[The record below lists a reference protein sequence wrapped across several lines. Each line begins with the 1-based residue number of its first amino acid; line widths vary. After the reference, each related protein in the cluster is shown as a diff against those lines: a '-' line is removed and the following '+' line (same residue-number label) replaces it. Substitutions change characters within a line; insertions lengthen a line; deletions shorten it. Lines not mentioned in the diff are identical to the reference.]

1 MTLFIRTFPGGLRKG
16 AVSAVSIPPGGSL
29 TQEKA
34 LSLLHE
40 PSLTAM
46 NEPQEPYKSNW
57 NRFTEFLRDR
67 FNLDEDKASEEEVRE
82 NINKGVEFRGTNLWV
97 LIFAIFIASI
107 GLNVNSTAVII
118 GAMLVSPLM
127 GPIMGVGLA
136 LGVNNFDLMKR
147 SLKSLGLAA
156 LVGLATSTLYFWI
169 SPLSTAQSELLARTT
184 PTIYDVLIALF
195 GGLAG
200 IVAQSR
206 KDRTSTVIPGVAIA
220 TALMPPLCTAGFGL
234 ARGDMTFFIG
244 AFYLFFI
251 NAVFIAVGTF
261 IIVRFLNYRKVA
273 FVDPKKELRAR
284 RYMTV
289 IVTVTLVPSVIL
301 AYGIVQRTI
310 FESNAK
316 DYIDKV
322 LVFEGSEI
330 VSAVPTYSRDSCTI
344 EVILMGHKV
353 SEDAIAVAR
362 NQLVSYHLERTA
374 LIVRQAGADNTFDSH
389 TMQSVLRSNTQILD
403 EKNRQIEQLRQL
415 TDRYLS
421 DTLPAADISRELGSL
436 WGSHISRVSLSKA
449 PIFTRGGKVA
459 DTAVFC
465 YITTAANATLDDD
478 QRQKLTGWL
487 RARTKMQAVKLVITP
502 QVADTTLNAKK

>member
-1 MTLFIRTFPGGLRKG
+1 
-16 AVSAVSIPPGGSL
+16 
-29 TQEKA
+29 
-34 LSLLHE
+34 
-40 PSLTAM
+40 M
-46 NEPQEPYKSNW
+46 NELQDSNKSNW
-57 NRFTEFLRDR
+57 NRFVESLRDR
-67 FNLDEDKASEEEVRE
+67 FNLDEDKASEEEVRA
-82 NINKGVEFRGTNLWV
+82 NIRKGVEFRGTNLWV

-118 GAMLVSPLM
+118 GAMLISPLM

-136 LGVNNFDLMKR
+136 LGVNNFDVMKR
-147 SLKSLGLAA
+147 SLRSLGLAA
-156 LVGLATSTLYFWI
+156 LVGLITSTLYFWI

-195 GGLAG
+195 GGMAG

-234 ARGDMTFFIG
+234 ARGNMAFFIG

-261 IIVRFLNYRKVA
+261 IVVRFLKYKKVE

-289 IVTVTLVPSVIL
+289 IVTITLVPSVIL

-316 DYIDKV
+316 NYIDKV
-322 LVFEGSEI
+322 LNFDGSEI
-330 VSAVPTYSRDSCTI
+330 ISAVPTYAGDSSTI
-344 EVILMGHKV
+344 EVMLVGKKV
-353 SEDAIAVAR
+353 SEDALDVAR
-362 NQLVSYHLERTA
+362 RQMEAYSLKHTT
-374 LIVRQAGADNTFDSH
+374 LIVRQAGVDNTFDTH
-389 TMQSVLRSNTQILD
+389 TLQNVLRSNTEMLD
-403 EKNRQIEQLRQL
+403 EKNRRIEELERL
-415 TDRYLS
+415 ADRYLS
-421 DTLPAADISRELGSL
+421 DTLPVKDISHELRSL
-436 WGSHISRVSLSKA
+436 WGSHIRSVSLAKA
-449 PIFTRGGKVA
+449 PVFGNDGNAI

-465 YITTAANATLDDD
+465 YLTTAENVSLDRQ
-478 QRQKLTGWL
+478 QREKLTQWL
-487 RARTKMQAVKLVITP
+487 RARTKMNKVELIVARQE
-502 QVADTTLNAKK
+502 ADTASMR

>member
-1 MTLFIRTFPGGLRKG
+1 
-16 AVSAVSIPPGGSL
+16 
-29 TQEKA
+29 
-34 LSLLHE
+34 
-40 PSLTAM
+40 M
-46 NEPQEPYKSNW
+46 NELQDSNKSNW
-57 NRFTEFLRDR
+57 NRFVESLRDR
-67 FNLDEDKASEEEVRE
+67 FNLDEDKASEEEVRA
-82 NINKGVEFRGTNLWV
+82 NIRKEVEFRGTNLWV

-118 GAMLVSPLM
+118 GAMLISPLM

-136 LGVNNFDLMKR
+136 LGVNNFDVMKR
-147 SLKSLGLAA
+147 SLRSLGLAA
-156 LVGLATSTLYFWI
+156 LVGLITSTLYFWI

-195 GGLAG
+195 GGMAG

-234 ARGDMTFFIG
+234 ARGNMAFFIG

-261 IIVRFLNYRKVA
+261 IVVRFLKYKKVE

-289 IVTVTLVPSVIL
+289 IVTITLVPSVIL

-316 DYIDKV
+316 NYIDKV
-322 LVFEGSEI
+322 LNFDGSEI
-330 VSAVPTYSRDSCTI
+330 ISAVPTYAGDSSTI
-344 EVILMGHKV
+344 EVMLVGKKV
-353 SEDAIAVAR
+353 SEDVLDVAR
-362 NQLVSYHLERTA
+362 RQMEAYSLKHTT
-374 LIVRQAGADNTFDSH
+374 LIVRQAGVDNTFDTH
-389 TMQSVLRSNTQILD
+389 TLQNVLRSNTEMLD
-403 EKNRQIEQLRQL
+403 EKNRRIEELERL
-415 TDRYLS
+415 ADRYLS
-421 DTLPAADISRELGSL
+421 DTLPVKDISHELRSL
-436 WGSHISRVSLSKA
+436 WGSHIRSVSLAKA
-449 PIFTRGGKVA
+449 PVFGNDGNAI

-465 YITTAANATLDDD
+465 YLTTAENVSLDRQ
-478 QRQKLTGWL
+478 QREKLTQWL
-487 RARTKMQAVKLVITP
+487 RARTKMNKVELIVARQE
-502 QVADTTLNAKK
+502 ADTASMH

>member
-1 MTLFIRTFPGGLRKG
+1 
-16 AVSAVSIPPGGSL
+16 
-29 TQEKA
+29 
-34 LSLLHE
+34 
-40 PSLTAM
+40 M
-46 NEPQEPYKSNW
+46 NELQDSNKSSW
-57 NRFTEFLRDR
+57 NRFVESLRDR
-67 FNLDEDKASEEEVRE
+67 FNLDEDKASEEEVRA
-82 NINKGVEFRGTNLWV
+82 NIRKEVEFRGTNLWV

-118 GAMLVSPLM
+118 GAMLISPLM

-136 LGVNNFDLMKR
+136 LGVNNFDVMKR
-147 SLKSLGLAA
+147 SLRSLGLAA
-156 LVGLATSTLYFWI
+156 LVGLITSTLYFWI

-195 GGLAG
+195 GGMAG

-234 ARGDMTFFIG
+234 ARGNMAFFIG

-261 IIVRFLNYRKVA
+261 IIVRFLKYKKVE

-289 IVTVTLVPSVIL
+289 IVTITLVPSVIL

-316 DYIDKV
+316 NYIDKV
-322 LVFEGSEI
+322 LNFDGSEI
-330 VSAVPTYSRDSCTI
+330 ISAVPTYAGDSSTI
-344 EVILMGHKV
+344 EVMLVGKKV
-353 SEDAIAVAR
+353 SEDVLDVAR
-362 NQLVSYHLERTA
+362 RQMEAYSLKHTT
-374 LIVRQAGADNTFDSH
+374 LIVRQAGVDNTFDTH
-389 TMQSVLRSNTQILD
+389 TLQNVLRSNTEMLD
-403 EKNRQIEQLRQL
+403 EKNRRIEELERL
-415 TDRYLS
+415 ADRYLS
-421 DTLPAADISRELGSL
+421 DTLPVKDISHELRSL
-436 WGSHISRVSLSKA
+436 WGSHIRSVSLAKA
-449 PIFTRGGKVA
+449 PVFGNDGNAI

-465 YITTAANATLDDD
+465 YLTTAENVSLDRQ
-478 QRQKLTGWL
+478 QREKLTQWL
-487 RARTKMQAVKLVITP
+487 RARTKMNKVELIVARQE
-502 QVADTTLNAKK
+502 ADTASMH

>member
-1 MTLFIRTFPGGLRKG
+1 MTELQD
-16 AVSAVSIPPGGSL
+16 S
-29 TQEKA
+29 
-34 LSLLHE
+34 
-40 PSLTAM
+40 
-46 NEPQEPYKSNW
+46 NKSNW
-57 NRFTEFLRDR
+57 NRFVESLRDR
-67 FNLDEDKASEEEVRE
+67 FNLDEDKASEEEVRA
-82 NINKGVEFRGTNLWV
+82 NIRKGVEFRGTNLWV

-118 GAMLVSPLM
+118 GAMLISPLM

-136 LGVNNFDLMKR
+136 LGVNNFDVMKR
-147 SLKSLGLAA
+147 SLRSLGLAA
-156 LVGLATSTLYFWI
+156 LVGLITSTLYFWI

-195 GGLAG
+195 GGMAG

-234 ARGDMTFFIG
+234 ARGNMAFFIG

-261 IIVRFLNYRKVA
+261 IVVRFLKYKKVE

-289 IVTVTLVPSVIL
+289 IVTITLVPSVIL

-316 DYIDKV
+316 NYIDKV
-322 LVFEGSEI
+322 LNFDGSEI
-330 VSAVPTYSRDSCTI
+330 ISAVPTYAGDSSTI
-344 EVILMGHKV
+344 EVMLVGKKV
-353 SEDAIAVAR
+353 SEDVLDVAR
-362 NQLVSYHLERTA
+362 RQMEAYSLKHTT
-374 LIVRQAGADNTFDSH
+374 LIVRQAGVDNTFDTH
-389 TMQSVLRSNTQILD
+389 TLQNVLRSNTEMLD
-403 EKNRQIEQLRQL
+403 EKNRRIEELERL
-415 TDRYLS
+415 ADRYLS
-421 DTLPAADISRELGSL
+421 DTLPVKDISHELRSL
-436 WGSHISRVSLSKA
+436 WGSHIRSVSLAKA
-449 PIFTRGGKVA
+449 PVFGNDGNAI

-465 YITTAANATLDDD
+465 YLTTAENVSLDRQ
-478 QRQKLTGWL
+478 QREKLTQWL
-487 RARTKMQAVKLVITP
+487 RARTKMNKVELIVARQE
-502 QVADTTLNAKK
+502 ADTASMR

>member
-1 MTLFIRTFPGGLRKG
+1 
-16 AVSAVSIPPGGSL
+16 
-29 TQEKA
+29 
-34 LSLLHE
+34 
-40 PSLTAM
+40 M
-46 NEPQEPYKSNW
+46 NELQDSNKSSW
-57 NRFTEFLRDR
+57 NRFVESLRDR
-67 FNLDEDKASEEEVRE
+67 FNLDEDKASEEEVRA
-82 NINKGVEFRGTNLWV
+82 NIRKEVEFRGTNLWV

-118 GAMLVSPLM
+118 GAMLISPLM

-136 LGVNNFDLMKR
+136 LGVNNFDVMKR
-147 SLKSLGLAA
+147 SLRSLGLAA
-156 LVGLATSTLYFWI
+156 LVGLITSTLYFWI

-195 GGLAG
+195 GGMAG

-234 ARGDMTFFIG
+234 ARGNMAFFIG

-261 IIVRFLNYRKVA
+261 IVVRFLKYKKVE

-289 IVTVTLVPSVIL
+289 IVTITLVPSVIL

-316 DYIDKV
+316 NYIDKV
-322 LVFEGSEI
+322 LNFDGSEI
-330 VSAVPTYSRDSCTI
+330 ISAVPTYAGDSSTI
-344 EVILMGHKV
+344 EVMLVGKKV
-353 SEDAIAVAR
+353 SEDVLDVAR
-362 NQLVSYHLERTA
+362 RQMEAYSLKHTT
-374 LIVRQAGADNTFDSH
+374 LIVRQAGVDNTFDTH
-389 TMQSVLRSNTQILD
+389 TLQNVLRSNTEMLD
-403 EKNRQIEQLRQL
+403 EKNRRIEELERL
-415 TDRYLS
+415 ADRYLS
-421 DTLPAADISRELGSL
+421 DTLPVKDISHELRSL
-436 WGSHISRVSLSKA
+436 WGSHIRSVSLAKA
-449 PIFTRGGKVA
+449 PVFGNDGNAI

-465 YITTAANATLDDD
+465 YLTTAENVSLDRQ
-478 QRQKLTGWL
+478 QREKLTQWL
-487 RARTKMQAVKLVITP
+487 RARTKMNKVELIVARQE
-502 QVADTTLNAKK
+502 ADTASMH

>member
-1 MTLFIRTFPGGLRKG
+1 MT
-16 AVSAVSIPPGGSL
+16 
-29 TQEKA
+29 
-34 LSLLHE
+34 
-40 PSLTAM
+40 
-46 NEPQEPYKSNW
+46 EPQEPYKSKW
-57 NRFTEFLRDR
+57 NRLVDFLRHK
-67 FNLDEDKASEEEVRE
+67 FNLDEDKATEEEVRL
-82 NINKGVEFRGTNLWV
+82 NINKGVDFHGTNLWV

-147 SLKSLGLAA
+147 SLKNLAFA
-156 LVGLATSTLYFWI
+156 VVVGLATSTLYFLI
-169 SPLSTAQSELLARTT
+169 SPISTVQSELLARTT

-261 IIVRFLNYRKVA
+261 IIVRFLKYKKIE
-273 FVDPKKELRAR
+273 FVDPRKERRAR

-289 IVTVTLVPSVIL
+289 VVTITLVPSIIL

-310 FESNAK
+310 FETNAK
-316 DYIDKV
+316 NYIDKV
-322 LVFEGSEI
+322 LVFDGCEVINS
-330 VSAVPTYSRDSCTI
+330 SANYSRKGSTI
-344 EVILMGHKV
+344 EVTLMGNTI
-353 SEDAIAVAR
+353 SSDAINVAR
-362 NQLVSYHLERTA
+362 NQMAVYNLQSTE
-374 LIVRQAGADNTFDSH
+374 LIIRQASADNTFDSH
-389 TMQSVLRSNTQILD
+389 TLQGVLRSNTQIID
-403 EKNRQIEQLRQL
+403 EKNKHIEQLESLVQK
-415 TDRYLS
+415 YLQ
-421 DTLPAADISRELGSL
+421 DTLPAADISHELSTL
-436 WGSHISRVSLSKA
+436 WGTGISRISISKA
-449 PIFTRGGKVA
+449 PVFAGNGVAA

-465 YITTAANATLDDD
+465 YITTANNEQLTDD
-478 QRQKLTGWL
+478 QKQKLTEWL
-487 RARTKMQAVKLVITP
+487 RVRTKIQAVKLVVDAQP
-502 QVADTTLNAKK
+502 TTTEKSNNPT

>member
-1 MTLFIRTFPGGLRKG
+1 
-16 AVSAVSIPPGGSL
+16 
-29 TQEKA
+29 
-34 LSLLHE
+34 
-40 PSLTAM
+40 M
-46 NEPQEPYKSNW
+46 NELQDSNKSNW
-57 NRFTEFLRDR
+57 NRFVESLRDR
-67 FNLDEDKASEEEVRE
+67 FNLDEDKASEEEVRA
-82 NINKGVEFRGTNLWV
+82 NIRKGVEFRGTNLWV

-118 GAMLVSPLM
+118 GAMLISPLM

-136 LGVNNFDLMKR
+136 LGVNNFDVMKR
-147 SLKSLGLAA
+147 SLRSLGLAA
-156 LVGLATSTLYFWI
+156 LVGLITSTLYFWI

-195 GGLAG
+195 GGMAG

-234 ARGDMTFFIG
+234 ARGNMAFFIG

-261 IIVRFLNYRKVA
+261 IVVRFLKYKNVE

-289 IVTVTLVPSVIL
+289 IVTITLVPSVIL

-316 DYIDKV
+316 NYIDKV
-322 LVFEGSEI
+322 LNFDGSEI
-330 VSAVPTYSRDSCTI
+330 ISAVPTYAGDSSTI
-344 EVILMGHKV
+344 EVMLVGKKV
-353 SEDAIAVAR
+353 SEDVLDVAR
-362 NQLVSYHLERTA
+362 RQMEAYSLKHTT
-374 LIVRQAGADNTFDSH
+374 LIVRQAGVDNTFDTH
-389 TMQSVLRSNTQILD
+389 TLQNVLRSNTEMLD
-403 EKNRQIEQLRQL
+403 EKNRRIEELERL
-415 TDRYLS
+415 ADRYLS
-421 DTLPAADISRELGSL
+421 DTLPVKDISHELRSL
-436 WGSHISRVSLSKA
+436 WGSHIRSVSLAKA
-449 PIFTRGGKVA
+449 PVFGNDGNAI

-465 YITTAANATLDDD
+465 YLTTAENVSLDRQ
-478 QRQKLTGWL
+478 QREKLTQWL
-487 RARTKMQAVKLVITP
+487 RARTKMNKVELIVARQE
-502 QVADTTLNAKK
+502 ADTASMR

>member
-1 MTLFIRTFPGGLRKG
+1 
-16 AVSAVSIPPGGSL
+16 
-29 TQEKA
+29 
-34 LSLLHE
+34 
-40 PSLTAM
+40 M
-46 NEPQEPYKSNW
+46 NELQDSNKSNW
-57 NRFTEFLRDR
+57 NRFVESLRDR
-67 FNLDEDKASEEEVRE
+67 FNLDEDKASEEEVRA
-82 NINKGVEFRGTNLWV
+82 NIRKGVEFRGTNLWV

-118 GAMLVSPLM
+118 GAMLISPLM

-136 LGVNNFDLMKR
+136 LGVNNFDVMKR
-147 SLKSLGLAA
+147 SLRSLGLAA
-156 LVGLATSTLYFWI
+156 LVGLITSTLYFWI

-195 GGLAG
+195 GGMAG

-234 ARGDMTFFIG
+234 ARGNMAFFIG

-261 IIVRFLNYRKVA
+261 IIVRFLKYKKVE

-289 IVTVTLVPSVIL
+289 IVTITLVPSVIL

-316 DYIDKV
+316 NYIDKV
-322 LVFEGSEI
+322 LNFDGSEI
-330 VSAVPTYSRDSCTI
+330 ISAVPTYAGDSSTI
-344 EVILMGHKV
+344 EVMLVGKKV
-353 SEDAIAVAR
+353 SEDVLDVAR
-362 NQLVSYHLERTA
+362 RQMEAYSLKHTT
-374 LIVRQAGADNTFDSH
+374 LIVRQAGVDNTFDTH
-389 TMQSVLRSNTQILD
+389 TLQNVLRSNTEMLD
-403 EKNRQIEQLRQL
+403 EKNRRIEELERL
-415 TDRYLS
+415 ADRYLS
-421 DTLPAADISRELGSL
+421 DTLPVKDISHELRSL
-436 WGSHISRVSLSKA
+436 WGSHIRSVSLAKA
-449 PIFTRGGKVA
+449 PVFGNDGNAI

-465 YITTAANATLDDD
+465 YLTTAENVSLDRQ
-478 QRQKLTGWL
+478 QREKLTQWL
-487 RARTKMQAVKLVITP
+487 RARTKMNKVELIVARQE
-502 QVADTTLNAKK
+502 ADTASMH

>member
-1 MTLFIRTFPGGLRKG
+1 
-16 AVSAVSIPPGGSL
+16 
-29 TQEKA
+29 
-34 LSLLHE
+34 
-40 PSLTAM
+40 M
-46 NEPQEPYKSNW
+46 NELQDSNKSNW
-57 NRFTEFLRDR
+57 NRFVESLRDR
-67 FNLDEDKASEEEVRE
+67 FNLDEDKAAEEEVRA
-82 NINKGVEFRGTNLWV
+82 NIRKGVEFRGTNLWV

-118 GAMLVSPLM
+118 GAMLISPLM

-136 LGVNNFDLMKR
+136 LGVNNFDVMKR
-147 SLKSLGLAA
+147 SLRSLGLAA
-156 LVGLATSTLYFWI
+156 LVGLITSTLYFWI

-195 GGLAG
+195 GGMAG

-234 ARGDMTFFIG
+234 ARGNMAFFIG

-261 IIVRFLNYRKVA
+261 IIVRFLKYKKVE

-289 IVTVTLVPSVIL
+289 IVTITLVPSVIL

-316 DYIDKV
+316 NYIDKV
-322 LVFEGSEI
+322 LNFDGSEI
-330 VSAVPTYSRDSCTI
+330 ISAVPTYAGDSSTI
-344 EVILMGHKV
+344 EVMLVGKKV
-353 SEDAIAVAR
+353 SEDVLDVAR
-362 NQLVSYHLERTA
+362 RQMEAYSLKHTT
-374 LIVRQAGADNTFDSH
+374 LIVRQAGVDNTFDTH
-389 TMQSVLRSNTQILD
+389 TLQNVLRSNTEMLD
-403 EKNRQIEQLRQL
+403 EKNRRIEELERL
-415 TDRYLS
+415 ADRYLS
-421 DTLPAADISRELGSL
+421 DTLPVKDISHELRSL
-436 WGSHISRVSLSKA
+436 WGSHIRSVSLAKA
-449 PIFTRGGKVA
+449 PVFGNDGNAI

-465 YITTAANATLDDD
+465 YLTTAENVSLDRQ
-478 QRQKLTGWL
+478 QREKLTQWL
-487 RARTKMQAVKLVITP
+487 RARTKMNKVELIVARQE
-502 QVADTTLNAKK
+502 ADTASMR

>member
-1 MTLFIRTFPGGLRKG
+1 
-16 AVSAVSIPPGGSL
+16 
-29 TQEKA
+29 
-34 LSLLHE
+34 
-40 PSLTAM
+40 M
-46 NEPQEPYKSNW
+46 NELQDSNKSNW
-57 NRFTEFLRDR
+57 NRFVESLRDR
-67 FNLDEDKASEEEVRE
+67 FNLDEDKASEEEVRA
-82 NINKGVEFRGTNLWV
+82 NIRKGVEFRGTNLWV

-118 GAMLVSPLM
+118 GAMLISPLM

-136 LGVNNFDLMKR
+136 LGVNNFDVMKR
-147 SLKSLGLAA
+147 SLRSLGLAA
-156 LVGLATSTLYFWI
+156 LVGLITSTLYFWI

-195 GGLAG
+195 GGMAG

-234 ARGDMTFFIG
+234 ARGNMAFFIG

-261 IIVRFLNYRKVA
+261 IVVRFLKYKKVE

-289 IVTVTLVPSVIL
+289 IVTITLVPSVIL

-316 DYIDKV
+316 NYIDKV
-322 LVFEGSEI
+322 LNFDGSEI
-330 VSAVPTYSRDSCTI
+330 ISAVPTYAGDSSTI
-344 EVILMGHKV
+344 EVMLVGKKV
-353 SEDAIAVAR
+353 SEDVLDVAR
-362 NQLVSYHLERTA
+362 RQMEAYSLKHTT
-374 LIVRQAGADNTFDSH
+374 LIVRQAGVDNTFDTH
-389 TMQSVLRSNTQILD
+389 TLQNVLRSNTEMLD
-403 EKNRQIEQLRQL
+403 EKNRRIEELERL
-415 TDRYLS
+415 ADRYLS
-421 DTLPAADISRELGSL
+421 DTLPVKDISHELRSL
-436 WGSHISRVSLSKA
+436 WGSHIRSVSLAKA
-449 PIFTRGGKVA
+449 PVFGNDGNAI

-465 YITTAANATLDDD
+465 YLTTAENVSLDRQ
-478 QRQKLTGWL
+478 QREKLTQWL
-487 RARTKMQAVKLVITP
+487 RARTKMNKVELIVARQE
-502 QVADTTLNAKK
+502 ADTASMR

>member
-1 MTLFIRTFPGGLRKG
+1 
-16 AVSAVSIPPGGSL
+16 
-29 TQEKA
+29 
-34 LSLLHE
+34 
-40 PSLTAM
+40 M
-46 NEPQEPYKSNW
+46 NELQDSNKSNW
-57 NRFTEFLRDR
+57 NRFVESLRDR
-67 FNLDEDKASEEEVRE
+67 FNLDEDKASEEEVRA
-82 NINKGVEFRGTNLWV
+82 NIRKGVEFRGTNLWV

-118 GAMLVSPLM
+118 GAMLISPLM

-136 LGVNNFDLMKR
+136 LGVNNFDVMKR
-147 SLKSLGLAA
+147 SLRSLGLAA
-156 LVGLATSTLYFWI
+156 LVGLITSTLYFWI

-195 GGLAG
+195 GGMAG

-234 ARGDMTFFIG
+234 ARGNMAFFIG

-261 IIVRFLNYRKVA
+261 IVVRFLKYKKVE

-289 IVTVTLVPSVIL
+289 IVTITLVPSVIL

-316 DYIDKV
+316 NYIDKV
-322 LVFEGSEI
+322 LNFDGSEI
-330 VSAVPTYSRDSCTI
+330 ISAVPTYAGDSSTI
-344 EVILMGHKV
+344 EVMLVGKKV
-353 SEDAIAVAR
+353 SEDVLDVAR
-362 NQLVSYHLERTA
+362 RQMEAYSLKHTT
-374 LIVRQAGADNTFDSH
+374 LIVRQAGVDNTFDTH
-389 TMQSVLRSNTQILD
+389 TLQNVLRSNTEMLD
-403 EKNRQIEQLRQL
+403 EKNRRIEELERL
-415 TDRYLS
+415 SDRYLS
-421 DTLPAADISRELGSL
+421 DTLPVKDISHELRSL
-436 WGSHISRVSLSKA
+436 WGSHIRSVSLAKA
-449 PIFTRGGKVA
+449 PVFGNDGNAI

-465 YITTAANATLDDD
+465 YLTTAENVSLDRQ
-478 QRQKLTGWL
+478 QREKLTQWL
-487 RARTKMQAVKLVITP
+487 RARTKMNKVELIVARQE
-502 QVADTTLNAKK
+502 ADTASMR

>member
-1 MTLFIRTFPGGLRKG
+1 
-16 AVSAVSIPPGGSL
+16 
-29 TQEKA
+29 
-34 LSLLHE
+34 
-40 PSLTAM
+40 M
-46 NEPQEPYKSNW
+46 NELQDSNKSNW
-57 NRFTEFLRDR
+57 NRFVESLRDR
-67 FNLDEDKASEEEVRE
+67 FNLDEDKASEEEVRA
-82 NINKGVEFRGTNLWV
+82 NIRKEVEFRGTNLWV

-118 GAMLVSPLM
+118 GAMLISPLM

-136 LGVNNFDLMKR
+136 LGVNNFDVMKR
-147 SLKSLGLAA
+147 SLRSLGLAA
-156 LVGLATSTLYFWI
+156 LVGLITSTLYFWI

-195 GGLAG
+195 GGMAG

-234 ARGDMTFFIG
+234 ARGDMAFFIG

-261 IIVRFLNYRKVA
+261 IIVRFLKYKKVE

-289 IVTVTLVPSVIL
+289 IVTITLVPSVIL

-316 DYIDKV
+316 NYIDKV
-322 LVFEGSEI
+322 LNFDGSEI
-330 VSAVPTYSRDSCTI
+330 ISAVPTYAGDSSTI
-344 EVILMGHKV
+344 EVMLVGKKV
-353 SEDAIAVAR
+353 SEDVLDVAR
-362 NQLVSYHLERTA
+362 RQMEAYSLKHTT
-374 LIVRQAGADNTFDSH
+374 LIVRQAGVDNTFDTH
-389 TMQSVLRSNTQILD
+389 TLQNVLRSNTEMLD
-403 EKNRQIEQLRQL
+403 EKNRRIEELERL
-415 TDRYLS
+415 ADRYLS
-421 DTLPAADISRELGSL
+421 DTLPVKDISHELRSL
-436 WGSHISRVSLSKA
+436 WGSHIRNVSLAKA
-449 PIFTRGGKVA
+449 PVFGNDGNAI

-465 YITTAANATLDDD
+465 YLTTAENVSLDRQ
-478 QRQKLTGWL
+478 QREKLTQWL
-487 RARTKMQAVKLVITP
+487 RARTKMNKVELIVARQE
-502 QVADTTLNAKK
+502 ADTASMR

>member
-1 MTLFIRTFPGGLRKG
+1 VYATG
-16 AVSAVSIPPGGSL
+16 AP
-29 TQEKA
+29 
-34 LSLLHE
+34 
-40 PSLTAM
+40 
-46 NEPQEPYKSNW
+46 
-57 NRFTEFLRDR
+57 RR
-67 FNLDEDKASEEEVRE
+67 
-82 NINKGVEFRGTNLWV
+82 
-97 LIFAIFIASI
+97 
-107 GLNVNSTAVII
+107 
-118 GAMLVSPLM
+118 
-127 GPIMGVGLA
+127 GPIMGGGLA
-136 LGVNNFDLMKR
+136 LGVNNFALMKR
-147 SLKSLGLAA
+147 SLRSLGLAA

-200 IVAQSR
+200 IVAQTR
-206 KDRTSTVIPGVAIA
+206 QDRTSTVIPGVAIA

-251 NAVFIAVGTF
+251 NAVFIALGTYV
-261 IIVRFLNYRKVA
+261 IVRFLKYRKVA

-316 DYIDKV
+316 NYIDKV

-330 VSAVPTYSRDSCTI
+330 VSAIPTYSRDSCTI
-344 EVILMGHKV
+344 EVMLMGNKV
-353 SEDAIAVAR
+353 SDDAINVAR
-362 NQLVSYHLERTA
+362 NQLEAYHLERTT
-374 LIVRQAGADNTFDSH
+374 LVVRQAGADNTFDSH

-403 EKNRQIEQLRQL
+403 EKNRRIEQLQEL
-415 TDRYLS
+415 ADRYLS
-421 DTLPAADISRELGSL
+421 DTLPAADISRELTTL
-436 WGSHISRVSLSKA
+436 WGAGISRISVSKA
-449 PIFTRGGKVA
+449 PVFSGNGVAA

-465 YITTAANATLDDD
+465 YITTASREALTAD
-478 QRQKLTGWL
+478 QRQKLTQWL
-487 RARTKMQAVKLVITP
+487 RVRTKMQQVKLVVTP
-502 QVADTTLNAKK
+502 LAADTTLNAKQS

>member
-1 MTLFIRTFPGGLRKG
+1 
-16 AVSAVSIPPGGSL
+16 
-29 TQEKA
+29 
-34 LSLLHE
+34 
-40 PSLTAM
+40 M
-46 NEPQEPYKSNW
+46 NELQDSNKSNW
-57 NRFTEFLRDR
+57 NRFVESLRDR
-67 FNLDEDKASEEEVRE
+67 FNLDEDKASEEEVRA
-82 NINKGVEFRGTNLWV
+82 NIRKGVEFRGTNLWV

-118 GAMLVSPLM
+118 GAMLISPLM

-136 LGVNNFDLMKR
+136 LGVNNFDVMKR
-147 SLKSLGLAA
+147 SLRSLGLAA
-156 LVGLATSTLYFWI
+156 LVGLITSTLYFWI

-195 GGLAG
+195 GGMAG

-234 ARGDMTFFIG
+234 ARGNMAFFIG

-261 IIVRFLNYRKVA
+261 IIVRFLKYKKVE

-289 IVTVTLVPSVIL
+289 IVTITLVPSVIL

-316 DYIDKV
+316 NYIDKV
-322 LVFEGSEI
+322 LNFDGSEI
-330 VSAVPTYSRDSCTI
+330 ISAVPTYAGDSSTI
-344 EVILMGHKV
+344 EVMLVGKKV
-353 SEDAIAVAR
+353 SEDVLDVAR
-362 NQLVSYHLERTA
+362 RQMEAYSLKHTT
-374 LIVRQAGADNTFDSH
+374 LIVRQAGVDNTFDTH
-389 TMQSVLRSNTQILD
+389 TLQNVLRSNTEMLD
-403 EKNRQIEQLRQL
+403 EKNRRIEELERL
-415 TDRYLS
+415 ADRYLS
-421 DTLPAADISRELGSL
+421 DTLPVKDISHELRSL
-436 WGSHISRVSLSKA
+436 WGSHIRSVSLAKA
-449 PIFTRGGKVA
+449 PVFGNDGNAI

-465 YITTAANATLDDD
+465 YLTTAENVSLDRQ
-478 QRQKLTGWL
+478 QREKLTQWL
-487 RARTKMQAVKLVITP
+487 RARTKMNKVELIVARQE
-502 QVADTTLNAKK
+502 ADTASMR

>member
-1 MTLFIRTFPGGLRKG
+1 
-16 AVSAVSIPPGGSL
+16 
-29 TQEKA
+29 
-34 LSLLHE
+34 
-40 PSLTAM
+40 M
-46 NEPQEPYKSNW
+46 NELQDSNKSNW
-57 NRFTEFLRDR
+57 NRFVESLRDR
-67 FNLDEDKASEEEVRE
+67 FNLDEDKAAEEEVRA
-82 NINKGVEFRGTNLWV
+82 NIRKGVEFRGTNLWV

-118 GAMLVSPLM
+118 GAMLISPLM

-136 LGVNNFDLMKR
+136 LGVNNFDVMKR
-147 SLKSLGLAA
+147 SLRSLGLAA
-156 LVGLATSTLYFWI
+156 LVGLITSTLYFWI

-195 GGLAG
+195 GGMAG

-234 ARGDMTFFIG
+234 ARGDMAFFIG

-261 IIVRFLNYRKVA
+261 IIVRFLKYKKVE

-289 IVTVTLVPSVIL
+289 IVTITLVPSVIL

-316 DYIDKV
+316 NYIDKV
-322 LVFEGSEI
+322 LNFDGSEI
-330 VSAVPTYSRDSCTI
+330 ISAVPTYAGDSSTI
-344 EVILMGHKV
+344 EVMLVGKKV
-353 SEDAIAVAR
+353 SEDVLDVAR
-362 NQLVSYHLERTA
+362 RQMEAYSLKHTT
-374 LIVRQAGADNTFDSH
+374 LIVRQAGVDNTFDTH
-389 TMQSVLRSNTQILD
+389 TLQNVLRSNTEMLD
-403 EKNRQIEQLRQL
+403 EKNRRIEELERL
-415 TDRYLS
+415 ADRYLS
-421 DTLPAADISRELGSL
+421 DTLPVKDISHELRSL
-436 WGSHISRVSLSKA
+436 WGSHIRSVSLAKA
-449 PIFTRGGKVA
+449 PVFGNDGNAI

-465 YITTAANATLDDD
+465 YLTTAENVSLD
-478 QRQKLTGWL
+478 RQQCEKLTQWL
-487 RARTKMQAVKLVITP
+487 RARTKMNKVELIVARQE
-502 QVADTTLNAKK
+502 ADTASMR

>member
-1 MTLFIRTFPGGLRKG
+1 
-16 AVSAVSIPPGGSL
+16 
-29 TQEKA
+29 
-34 LSLLHE
+34 
-40 PSLTAM
+40 M
-46 NEPQEPYKSNW
+46 NELQDSNKSNW
-57 NRFTEFLRDR
+57 NRFVESLRDR
-67 FNLDEDKASEEEVRE
+67 FNLDEDKASEEEVRA
-82 NINKGVEFRGTNLWV
+82 NIRKEVEFRGTNLWV

-118 GAMLVSPLM
+118 GAMLISPLM

-136 LGVNNFDLMKR
+136 LGVNNFDVMKR
-147 SLKSLGLAA
+147 SLRSLGLAA
-156 LVGLATSTLYFWI
+156 LVGLITSTLYFWI

-195 GGLAG
+195 GGMAG

-234 ARGDMTFFIG
+234 ARGNMAFFIG

-261 IIVRFLNYRKVA
+261 IIVRFLKYKKVE

-289 IVTVTLVPSVIL
+289 IVTITLVPSVIL

-316 DYIDKV
+316 NYIDKV
-322 LVFEGSEI
+322 LNFDGSEI
-330 VSAVPTYSRDSCTI
+330 ISAVPTYAGDSSTI
-344 EVILMGHKV
+344 EVMLVGKKV
-353 SEDAIAVAR
+353 SEDVLDVAR
-362 NQLVSYHLERTA
+362 RQMEAYSLKHTT
-374 LIVRQAGADNTFDSH
+374 LIVRQAGVDNTFDTH
-389 TMQSVLRSNTQILD
+389 TLQNVLRSNTEMLD
-403 EKNRQIEQLRQL
+403 EKNRRIEELERL
-415 TDRYLS
+415 ADRYLS
-421 DTLPAADISRELGSL
+421 DTLPVKDISHELRSL
-436 WGSHISRVSLSKA
+436 WGSHIRNVSLAKA
-449 PIFTRGGKVA
+449 PVFGNDGNAI

-465 YITTAANATLDDD
+465 YLTTAENVSLDRQ
-478 QRQKLTGWL
+478 QREKLTQWL
-487 RARTKMQAVKLVITP
+487 RARTKMNKVELIVARQE
-502 QVADTTLNAKK
+502 ADTASMR